1 MVAAEPTR
9 EAAVSSEPD
18 KGSLP
23 LHPTMPDVRVLQRYS
38 VAWNYEIR
46 TEEIGEEQK
55 QIRISERVSI
65 TAGRG

>member
-9 EAAVSSEPD
+9 EAAVSSKPD

-23 LHPTMPDVRVLQRYS
+23 LHPTMPDVRVLRYS

-55 QIRISERVSI
+55 QIHISERVSI